1 MNNLLKI
8 SNLKH
13 RFLRK
18 KIFKGVIGTILIY
31 FYMNK
36 CIIRF
41 TVNVATLYIIIAE
54 VPGVASLKKNYILKK
69 KNVEIC
75 FAYDTPGRSTQG
87 FSEKISA
94 HSVQPFGLS

>member
-13 RFLRK
+13 RFLRKK

-41 TVNVATLYIIIAE
+41 TVNVATLYNTSWSARRCQLE
-54 VPGVASLKKNYILKK
+54 KKLYFEE